1 VPKIPILFDH
11 TPLEEMPFKEPEIRF
26 GNSNIERLPTKYKDV
41 LRNIVRAIAI
51 EGGWSTA
58 RIKYVCMA
66 RSALRHGT
74 RGLTIT

>member
-1 VPKIPILFDH
+1 
-11 TPLEEMPFKEPEIRF
+11 MPFKEPEIRF